1 MQAEHRRLAFF
12 KDRQRISA
20 LGGVDMPDLVIVIC
34 VFLLAMSMPVTMAV
48 AMVSAATEQPS
59 ANHINRQPQDRDR
72 NSFVKPD
79 GHQCHKANNNLVANQ
94 QCDHSQDDR
103 AGEACQIA
111 KLAGA
116 EYEASVVGV

>member
-1 MQAEHRRLAFF
+1 MQAEHRRHAFF

-72 NSFVKPD
+72 SRFSKRVGPRCNRAKTS
-79 GHQCHKANNNLVANQ
+79 LEANQ
-94 QCDHSQDDR
+94 KCNNSQDDG
-103 AGEACQIA
+103 AGEPSQIA
-111 KLAGA
+111 RFAGA
-116 EYEASVVGV
+116 KY